1 MREIF
6 ERRSVRKFTAEPV
19 TKEQLQRLL
28 AAAMQAPSAGNAQA
42 WEFIVV
48 TDRAA
53 KEAVARAHPYAQCVT
68 QAPVAIVVCAAT
80 ERERFEAHYLPQN
93 CAAAVENL
101 LLEAQHL
108 GLGGVWL
115 GVYPEEPRVEALRR
129 IFSLPQ
135 SALPFAVV
143 ALGHPAA
150 KPAPQNRYDEGKVH
164 WESW

>member
-1 MREIF
+1 MQEIF
-6 ERRSVRKFTAEPV
+6 KRRSVRKFLPQPV
-19 TKEQLQRLL
+19 EQEKIYRLL

-48 TDRAA
+48 AEAAA
-53 KEAVARAHPYAQCVT
+53 KARIVQVHPYAQCVT

-80 ERERFEAHYLPQN
+80 ERERFEARYLAQN
-93 CAAAVENL
+93 CAAAVENI

-115 GVYPEEPRVEALRR
+115 GVYPEQERIEGLRQ
-129 IFSLPQ
+129 IFAIPA

-143 ALGHPAA
+143 AVGYPAA
-150 KPAPQNRYDEGKVH
+150 KPAAQNRFDEAKIH
-164 WESW
+164 WEHW